1 MSADLDKATFLTAG
15 GPTIVSWESHGR
27 EKIAPHRIPSTDT
40 FFIAN
45 HMTTQAKSDQESS
58 AQSLDNVAAEIVSS
72 LIFPESEHAA
82 PIPEFDSLVE
92 MIQRL
97 KAIVYPG
104 FRSNESSSE
113 KVFNELRSQLGDAH
127 QVIARQITIAVA
139 RHFEACED
147 MAHTDCGQAG
157 AGKLEKPID
166 IIAHSQQIAT
176 EYIAR
181 MSKIR
186 ASLLTDVKAAYVGD
200 PACRNFDEVILCYPG
215 LSAITVY
222 RLAHELYLL
231 NVPFIPRMMTEWVH
245 GETGVDIHPGATIGD
260 HFFIDHGTGVVIG
273 ETCIIGEHVKIYQG
287 VTLGALS
294 FPQDESGQLVRD
306 SKRHPTIEDNV
317 VIYANATVLGGTTVI
332 GHDSVIGSNV
342 WLTAS
347 VDPSTTVIM
356 EKPNLRMRNKVK
368 SEFEPPVDFQI

>member
-1 MSADLDKATFLTAG
+1 MSANLDNAAFVPVA
-15 GPTIVSWESHGR
+15 GPTIVSQPTR
-27 EKIAPHRIPSTDT
+27 RNKIPPHRTSSSAT
-40 FFIAN
+40 FFISN
-45 HMTTQAKSDQESS
+45 DMTTQTQSDQESS
-58 AQSLDNVAAEIVSS
+58 AQSLDKVAAEIVTS

-82 PIPEFDSLVE
+82 PIPEFDSLVD

-104 FRSNESSSE
+104 FRSNESSCE
-113 KVFNELRSQLGDAH
+113 KVFTELRSQLGEAH
-127 QVIARQITIAVA
+127 EIIARQITIAIA

-147 MAHTDCGQAG
+147 MEHTDCSQAG
-157 AGKLEKPID
+157 PKRLEMPSD
-166 IIAHSQQIAT
+166 IVAHSHQIAT
-176 EYIAR
+176 TYISR
-181 MSKIR
+181 MPKIR

-231 NVPFIPRMMTEWVH
+231 NVPFLPRMMTEWVH
-245 GETGVDIHPGATIGD
+245 GETGVDIHPGARIGD

-317 VIYANATVLGGTTVI
+317 VIYANATVLGGSTVI

-347 VDPSTTVIM
+347 VAPSTTVIM
-356 EKPNLRMRNKVK
+356 EKPKLRMRNKAH
-368 SEFEPPVDFQI
+368 SEFEPHVVDYQI